1 MYKLWYTYCIL
12 YVNWNKNAIY
22 RKFKYD
28 SKQNLSKLCAT
39 SCDIAVQFRM
49 YMHFLI
55 LPPITSLTVVYNW
68 AQNWQEPFSFCQ
80 DLYEMNSTS
89 IHISAQSIF
98 YRDPWFDVFLQ
109 GKMVVND
116 VGRNNLYPARRA
128 IKLSILSY
136 EVSLLQIMEL
146 WL

>member
-1 MYKLWYTYCIL
+1 MDSLWATL
-12 YVNWNKNAIY
+12 Y
-22 RKFKYD
+22 
-28 SKQNLSKLCAT
+28 
-39 SCDIAVQFRM
+39 DIAVQCHM

-55 LPPITSLTVVYNW
+55 LLPITSLAVVYNW
-68 AQNWQEPFSFCQ
+68 TQNWQKLFSFDQ
-80 DLYEMNSTS
+80 DLYYMNGKS
-89 IHISAQSIF
+89 IHISTQSIF

-116 VGRNNLYPARRA
+116 VGLNNLYPARRA

-146 WL
+146 WLSVCVHWNITSSYNQF